1 MLYALGLTP
10 YAKRRRGG
18 KLARRDVSSSY
29 DRRATF
35 DGAFRLENRTG
46 YVTADL
52 YWIVLAILKATRT
65 PMRGL
70 RVVFVASPI
79 RSRGCATVAG
89 RRMVIAIASPAN
101 FSMRRLVRLI
111 EHEAGHLRGIEH
123 EKMDRKMLYSLGP
136 IPEYAKRMKKPRYL
150 GRAPPQ
156 LAFLRNGR
164 GGETRRSP

>member
-1 MLYALGLTP
+1 M
-10 YAKRRRGG
+10 AKR
-18 KLARRDVSSSY
+18 
-29 DRRATF
+29 
-35 DGAFRLENRTG
+35 AFRLENRSG
-46 YVTADL
+46 YATDDL
-52 YWIVLAILKATRT
+52 YRFVLLGLKATRT

-101 FSMRRLVRLI
+101 YSLRRLARLI
-111 EHEAGHLRGIEH
+111 EHEAAHLRGIEH
-123 EKMDRKMLYSLGP
+123 GQMDRKMLYSLGP
-136 IPEYAKRMKKPRYL
+136 VPEWAKGMRIRYR
-150 GRAPPQ
+150 GKAPPQ